1 MGRGR
6 GRGWEEVVW
15 EELGLGIV
23 GSEMKRG
30 GGFGGGGNGGVP
42 LLSPSA
48 RKVPQSPTSG
58 LGSLTLHDKEAGSEF
73 ASTTTFVQVDTSS
86 FRELVQKLTGASDSD
101 VEKLPIT
108 LPSRQAAR
116 GGGAGTGGGD
126 GSARPVDNTYGGLIP
141 KPVGDL
147 SARRPAFKLHERRQS
162 NLRKLDVKGLGA
174 AAAFRRGVAGYGGGS
189 PTPDLSPALS
199 PKFPSCIA
207 SPVTPLTK
215 DVFESAHAP
224 TTPTSYEGY
233 STAVRSREATSAEPR
248 DPLLYLHP
256 PSERPRQ
263 QPELL
268 TLFPLTSPRCSETS

>member
-1 MGRGR
+1 MRGR
-6 GRGWEEVVW
+6 REGGKGDLRQRLEG
-15 EELGLGIV
+15 
-23 GSEMKRG
+23 EMKRG
-30 GGFGGGGNGGVP
+30 GGLGGRSGGGGNGAP
-42 LLSPSA
+42 MLSPSSS

-58 LGSLTLHDKEAGSEF
+58 LGSLTLHDKGEEF

-108 LPSRQAAR
+108 LPSRQASR
-116 GGGAGTGGGD
+116 GAGEGAA
-126 GSARPVDNTYGGLIP
+126 ARPVDTTFGGLIP

-189 PTPDLSPALS
+189 PTSDLS

-233 STAVRSREATSAEPR
+233 GACIRPREAASGGPDSKATPLER
-248 DPLLYLHP
+248 DPHFYLHP
-256 PSERPRQ
+256 PSDRPRQ

>member
-1 MGRGR
+1 
-6 GRGWEEVVW
+6 
-15 EELGLGIV
+15 
-23 GSEMKRG
+23 MKRG
-30 GGFGGGGNGGVP
+30 GGSSNGGAP
-42 LLSPSA
+42 LLSPTG

-58 LGSLTLHDKEAGSEF
+58 LGSLSLQEKEGAGGQEF

-108 LPSRQAAR
+108 LPSRQASR
-116 GGGAGTGGGD
+116 GGGGGGGGGD

-189 PTPDLSPALS
+189 PTPDLSP
-199 PKFPSCIA
+199 KFPSCIA

-215 DVFESAHAP
+215 DVFESSHAP

-233 STAVRSREATSAEPR
+233 VNLRPREPASAPAGGQDSNARLDR
-248 DPLLYLHP
+248 DPHFYLHP

>member
-1 MGRGR
+1 MR
-6 GRGWEEVVW
+6 
-15 EELGLGIV
+15 
-23 GSEMKRG
+23 RG
-30 GGFGGGGNGGVP
+30 GGFSAGEGNANGGGGLP
-42 LLSPSA
+42 SLSPSS
-48 RKVPQSPTSG
+48 RKLPPPSPTSG
-58 LGSLTLHDKEAGSEF
+58 LGSLSLNEREATSAQEF

-108 LPSRQAAR
+108 IPSRQASR
-116 GGGAGTGGGD
+116 GGVDA
-126 GSARPVDNTYGGLIP
+126 AAAAKMDNTHGGLIP

-174 AAAFRRGVAGYGGGS
+174 AAAFRRGVAGYGGSS
-189 PTPDLSPALS
+189 PTLDLS

-224 TTPTSYEGY
+224 TTPTSYEVYTDRLVHTQTDRY
-233 STAVRSREATSAEPR
+233 SSKESSCSRTDIEPEF
-248 DPLLYLHP
+248 YLHP
-256 PSERPRQ
+256 PAERPRQ
-263 QPELL
+263 QQPELL
-268 TLFPLTSPRCSETS
+268 SLFPLTSPRVSES

>member
-1 MGRGR
+1 
-6 GRGWEEVVW
+6 
-15 EELGLGIV
+15 
-23 GSEMKRG
+23 MKRG
-30 GGFGGGGNGGVP
+30 GGFGGNGNGGAP
-42 LLSPSA
+42 LVSPSS

-58 LGSLTLHDKEAGSEF
+58 LGALTLHDKEQEF
-73 ASTTTFVQVDTSS
+73 ACTTTFVQVDTSS

-116 GGGAGTGGGD
+116 GGAGD
-126 GSARPVDNTYGGLIP
+126 GSGARPVDNTYGGLIP

-174 AAAFRRGVAGYGGGS
+174 AAAFRRGVAGYGGSS
-189 PTPDLSPALS
+189 PTPDLS

-224 TTPTSYEGY
+224 TTPTSYEGHG
-233 STAVRSREATSAEPR
+233 TCVRPREPASGGGGQDR
-248 DPLLYLHP
+248 DPHFYLHP
-256 PSERPRQ
+256 ASERPRQ

>member
-1 MGRGR
+1 
-6 GRGWEEVVW
+6 
-15 EELGLGIV
+15 
-23 GSEMKRG
+23 MKRTG
-30 GGFGGGGNGGVP
+30 GLSGGGGGNAP
-42 LLSPSA
+42 LLSPPSS
-48 RKVPQSPTSG
+48 RKVPVPPSPTSG
-58 LGSLTLHDKEAGSEF
+58 LGSLSLNEKGGGESEF

-108 LPSRQAAR
+108 LPSRQASR
-116 GGGAGTGGGD
+116 GNGN
-126 GSARPVDNTYGGLIP
+126 GSANGNGDASAAAGKMDNTYGGLIP
-141 KPVGDL
+141 KPVTDL

-189 PTPDLSPALS
+189 PTPDLSP
-199 PKFPSCIA
+199 KFPSCIA

-233 STAVRSREATSAEPR
+233 TCIRPR
-248 DPLLYLHP
+248 DAPAQDGSKSRLDIEPHFYLHP
-256 PSERPRQ
+256 QSERPRQ

-268 TLFPLTSPRCSETS
+268 SLFPLTSPRLSESSS

>member
-1 MGRGR
+1 
-6 GRGWEEVVW
+6 
-15 EELGLGIV
+15 
-23 GSEMKRG
+23 MKRG
-30 GGFGGGGNGGVP
+30 GAFSGGGGNANGGAP
-42 LLSPSA
+42 LLSPSS
-48 RKVPQSPTSG
+48 RRVPQSPTSG
-58 LGSLTLHDKEAGSEF
+58 LGSLSLNDKDGGHQEF

-108 LPSRQAAR
+108 LPSRQASR
-116 GGGAGTGGGD
+116 GGGDA
-126 GSARPVDNTYGGLIP
+126 SAVKMDNTYGGLIP

-189 PTPDLSPALS
+189 PTPDLSP
-199 PKFPSCIA
+199 KFPSCIA

-233 STAVRSREATSAEPR
+233 TCVRPREPVSSAVGQDSSKARLDIEPHF
-248 DPLLYLHP
+248 YLHR
-256 PSERPRQ
+256 PSDRPRQ

-268 TLFPLTSPRCSETS
+268 TLFPLTSPRVSESSS

>member
-1 MGRGR
+1 
-6 GRGWEEVVW
+6 
-15 EELGLGIV
+15 
-23 GSEMKRG
+23 MKRG
-30 GGFGGGGNGGVP
+30 GGFGGGGGNANGPGGLP
-42 LLSPSA
+42 LLSPSS
-48 RKVPQSPTSG
+48 RKLPPPSPTSG
-58 LGSLTLHDKEAGSEF
+58 LGSLSLNEKEATSAQEF

-108 LPSRQAAR
+108 LPSRQASR
-116 GGGAGTGGGD
+116 GGIDAAT
-126 GSARPVDNTYGGLIP
+126 AAAKMDNTYGGLIP

-174 AAAFRRGVAGYGGGS
+174 AAAFRRGVAGYGGNS
-189 PTPDLSPALS
+189 PTPDLS

-207 SPVTPLTK
+207 SPVTPLSK

-233 STAVRSREATSAEPR
+233 TDRLIHTHIDRYSSTESSRSRTDIEPQF
-248 DPLLYLHP
+248 YLHP
-256 PSERPRQ
+256 PAERPKQQ

-268 TLFPLTSPRCSETS
+268 SLFPLTSPRISESSS

>member
-1 MGRGR
+1 MR
-6 GRGWEEVVW
+6 
-15 EELGLGIV
+15 
-23 GSEMKRG
+23 RG
-30 GGFGGGGNGGVP
+30 GAGSGGGSNGGAP
-42 LLSPSA
+42 LLSPSS

-58 LGSLTLHDKEAGSEF
+58 LGSLTLHDKEAGGHEF

-108 LPSRQAAR
+108 LPSRQASR
-116 GGGAGTGGGD
+116 GGGGD

-189 PTPDLSPALS
+189 PTPDLSP
-199 PKFPSCIA
+199 KFPSCIA

-215 DVFESAHAP
+215 DVFESSHAP

-233 STAVRSREATSAEPR
+233 GTCIRPREPASAGAGGQDSNARLDR
-248 DPLLYLHP
+248 DPHFYLHP